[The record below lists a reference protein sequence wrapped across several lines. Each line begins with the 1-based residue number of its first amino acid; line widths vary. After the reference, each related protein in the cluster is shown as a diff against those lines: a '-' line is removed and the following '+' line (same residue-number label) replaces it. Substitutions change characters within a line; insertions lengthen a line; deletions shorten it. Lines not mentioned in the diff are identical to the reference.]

1 MQSYLQRQSVSA
13 REVRAGLGRKLKVA
27 IRPRAFKVEVHQ
39 NLGLQVEAESQD
51 EQTVGLGLHC
61 AKHQLAWQENSI
73 R

>member
-1 MQSYLQRQSVSA
+1 M
-13 REVRAGLGRKLKVA
+13 GRKLKVA